1 MKGGYHASNPGGRP
15 KGVKD
20 SKPRK
25 PRKMTEAQAEA
36 EKIRQMLTL
45 GTKAKAKF
53 YQEFLI
59 RVSKGD
65 KLSLAEKKMMDQ
77 ISVELA
83 AELNGDAEPGVSEG
97 LDPLTYMLRVM
108 NDPKEDPAVRRQMA
122 AVAAPYCHPRKG
134 ESGTGKKD
142 EKADR
147 AKVAGQGRFAQ
158 SKTPIALVK

>member
-1 MKGGYHASNPGGRP
+1 MAKGGYRSGSGRP

-20 SKPRK
+20 SK

-77 ISVELA
+77 LSVELA
-83 AELNGDAEPGVSEG
+83 AELGGDAEPGVSEG

-108 NDPKEDPAVRRQMA
+108 NDPKETPAVRRQMA
-122 AVAAPYCHPRKG
+122 AAAAPYCHPRKG
-134 ESGTGKKD
+134 EAGTGKKD
-142 EKADR
+142 ERADK
-147 AKVAGQGRFAQ
+147 AKVASVGRFAPLKQ
-158 SKTPIALVK
+158 QLALVK

>member
-1 MKGGYHASNPGGRP
+1 MARGGYRPGAGR
-15 KGVKD
+15 KVGQKD
-20 SKPRK
+20 SK

-77 ISVELA
+77 LSVELA
-83 AELNGDAEPGVSEG
+83 KELHGDEPQGESEG
-97 LDPLTYMLRVM
+97 LEPLQYMLRVM
-108 NDPKEDPAVRRQMA
+108 NDPKEDPAVRRSMA
-122 AVAAPYCHPRKG
+122 QAAAPYCHPRKG
-134 ESGTGKKD
+134 EGVGKKD
-142 EKADR
+142 EKNER
-147 AKVAGQGRFAQ
+147 AKVAGQGRFAP
-158 SKTPIALVK
+158 SRPPGIAVVK